1 MVTIGT
7 KTKGE
12 HDLRSLEH
20 KPNRST
26 SKTFKRPEDHNRF

>member
-12 HDLRSLEH
+12 HDLGSLEH
-20 KPNRST
+20 KP
-26 SKTFKRPEDHNRF
+26 SKRTLRTPIRLED